1 MRPSLRSRGVRGL
14 LMVLATIGLLLV
26 WVTPGE
32 RRAGSAP
39 RYPPDRPQHRPDH
52 DGHRS
57 GQGVTGAIGPVGTS
71 SDPSQPYP
79 AAPPSGFTG
88 KDEGFAGI
96 IHAQSVQTQ
105 EQLSLF
111 CIDIRTDTYPGIGY
125 ENGTWDA
132 SNVPN
137 VGYIAR
143 ILNDYYPN
151 TGEPAAAPND
161 NVRAAAV
168 QAAIWYFSDNY
179 VLQPNE
185 PVRAYTEAILEA
197 GAHRRATA
205 PTEPAQSRD
214 PPTTDKG
221 PANEPLGPYT
231 VSSDSTDPDLKI
243 TVSSTGGT
251 MYSDAAGTTPIANG
265 TAVVNGAKI
274 YLRPDD
280 EKGGG
285 NVTLAARGV
294 ATVPSGNVYLYDGNT
309 PGVNDA
315 QRLILAQDAEV
326 SALTSATGTFDAL
339 SSLKVTK
346 TIAGSSAGQQG
357 PITVHVACDNGH
369 KQDIE
374 IPANQPAGA
383 TSTTIDDLPVGTV
396 CTDHSPTRE
405 RIHERGRRDHHDRGQ
420 PGHHRR

>member
-26 WVTPGE
+26 WVTPASAVPGPP
-32 RRAGSAP
+32 RATP
-39 RYPPDRPQHRPDH
+39 RTGPNTDLIMTGTGP
-52 DGHRS
+52 

-185 PVRAYTEAILEA
+185 PVRAYTEAIVEA
-197 GAHRRATA
+197 ARTA
-205 PTEPAQSRD
+205 GPLPQPSPPNLVID
-214 PPTTDKG
+214 PTTDKG

-231 VSSDSTDPDLKI
+231 VSSRLDRSRSEDHRQLDRRHHVLRCRRNHPDRERDLP
-243 TVSSTGGT
+243 SSTGRKSTSGRT
-251 MYSDAAGTTPIANG
+251 TRRAAETS
-265 TAVVNGAKI
+265 
-274 YLRPDD
+274 
-280 EKGGG
+280 
-285 NVTLAARGV
+285 
-294 ATVPSGNVYLYDGNT
+294 PSGS
-309 PGVNDA
+309 PREWRPCRA
-315 QRLILAQDAEV
+315 
-326 SALTSATGTFDAL
+326 
-339 SSLKVTK
+339 
-346 TIAGSSAGQQG
+346 
-357 PITVHVACDNGH
+357 
-369 KQDIE
+369 
-374 IPANQPAGA
+374 A
-383 TSTTIDDLPVGTV
+383 TSISTTATP
-396 CTDHSPTRE
+396 PA
-405 RIHERGRRDHHDRGQ
+405 
-420 PGHHRR
+420 